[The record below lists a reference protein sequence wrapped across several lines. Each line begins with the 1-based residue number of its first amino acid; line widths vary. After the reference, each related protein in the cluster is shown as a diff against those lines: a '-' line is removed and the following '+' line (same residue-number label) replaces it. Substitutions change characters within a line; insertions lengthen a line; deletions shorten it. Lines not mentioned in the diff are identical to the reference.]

1 MAEQDSAADPGEE
14 SRPGHGPEPGHGSAP
29 DQGGAGLLAFQQ
41 AAVLGQA
48 VRIREA
54 GEAGATRSAELVGAL
69 EEASAAASGMAASVP
84 GGLICGPALAEC
96 AALLARRA
104 RDSAEETD
112 RIAGAMTRGAGLLAE
127 VDEEVARRVSRAA
140 G

>member
-1 MAEQDSAADPGEE
+1 MAEQDSASDPRPE
-14 SRPGHGPEPGHGSAP
+14 SGPGHGSAP
-29 DQGGAGLLAFQQ
+29 DQGGAELLAFQQ

-54 GEAGATRSAELVGAL
+54 GGSGAARSAELVGAL

-104 RDSAEETD
+104 RDSAEESD
-112 RIAGAMTRGAGLLAE
+112 RIAGAMTRGVGLLAE
-127 VDEEVARRVSRAA
+127 ADEEVARRVSRTA

>member
-1 MAEQDSAADPGEE
+1 MAEQDSASDPGPE
-14 SRPGHGPEPGHGSAP
+14 SGPSHGSAP
-29 DQGGAGLLAFQQ
+29 GQGGAGLLAFQQ

-54 GEAGATRSAELVGAL
+54 GEAGATRSVELVGAL
-69 EEASAAASGMAASVP
+69 EEASAAASGMAAAVP
-84 GGLICGPALAEC
+84 GGVICGPALAEC

-104 RDSAEETD
+104 RDSAEESK
-112 RIAGAMTRGAGLLAE
+112 RIAGSMTRGAGLLAE
-127 VDEEVARRVSRAA
+127 ADEEVANRVSRAA

>member
-1 MAEQDSAADPGEE
+1 MAEQDSASDP
-14 SRPGHGPEPGHGSAP
+14 RPGSGPGHGSAP
-29 DQGGAGLLAFQQ
+29 EQGGAELLAFQQ

-48 VRIREA
+48 VRIRET

-69 EEASAAASGMAASVP
+69 EEASAAASGMAAAVP
-84 GGLICGPALAEC
+84 GGVLCGTALAEC

-104 RDSAEETD
+104 RDSAEESE
-112 RIAGAMTRGAGLLAE
+112 RIARAMTRGVGLLAE
-127 VDEEVARRVSRAA
+127 ADEEVANRVSRAA

>member
-14 SRPGHGPEPGHGSAP
+14 SRPGRWLGPDH
-29 DQGGAGLLAFQQ
+29 GGAGLLAFQR

-48 VRIREA
+48 DRVREA

>member
-14 SRPGHGPEPGHGSAP
+14 SRPGRGLGPDH
-29 DQGGAGLLAFQQ
+29 GGAGLLAFQR

-48 VRIREA
+48 DRVREA

-69 EEASAAASGMAASVP
+69 EEASAAASGMASSVP

-112 RIAGAMTRGAGLLAE
+112 RIAGVMTRGAGLLAE